1 MHGEASLRRLEEMGI
16 DVYLPRDARGVGAA
30 SSPVIADARAASTA
44 TPPPAAAAANVTPAA
59 AATSTKEIAGTS
71 SRDADV
77 LLLADIAT
85 AAEPLLAAVARTLV
99 FARVTCARA
108 NADDADALA
117 TTRALVAFGEAQARA
132 AGAAL
137 SAQRQSQIGW
147 VVAAEVA
154 RLRGDALGKRALWG
168 ELKRVVRLLRA
179 PAR

>member
-1 MHGEASLRRLEEMGI
+1 MHDEASLRRLEEMGI
-16 DVYLPRDARGVGAA
+16 DVYLPRDAGGAVAAPSSVVANAPA
-30 SSPVIADARAASTA
+30 SRAADAANAPSSAIA
-44 TPPPAAAAANVTPAA
+44 TPTKDVANTAP
-59 AATSTKEIAGTS
+59 
-71 SRDADV
+71 RDADV
-77 LLLADIAT
+77 LLLSDTAIT
-85 AAEPLLAAVARTLV
+85 AAEPLLAAVARTLAY
-99 FARVTCARA
+99 ARTTCARA
-108 NADDADALA
+108 SADDAAALA
-117 TTRALVAFGEAQARA
+117 AARALVVFGEAQARA